1 MDEYHRFLL
10 VGTKCKREITI
21 RKTSTTTNQE
31 ILSLLRRVGERVI
44 CAEAEEI
51 DGFIVATTNE
61 VPQYEVL
68 ATLDNALNAIWK
80 YKPGSIQVVV
90 KAINTGQYLLFLT
103 SSFLHISDEIADS
116 RSKISDGLA
125 GISSWGTY
133 NTTDTFLQIVQALA
147 SSISAYKSLKL

>member
-1 MDEYHRFLL
+1 MEEYHRFLL

-31 ILSLLRRVGERVI
+31 ILSLLRRVGEHVI
-44 CAEAEEI
+44 CTEAEEI

-103 SSFLHISDEIADS
+103 SSFLRITDEIGDS
-116 RSKISDGLA
+116 KPKTSDVLA
-125 GISSWGTY
+125 GITSWGTY